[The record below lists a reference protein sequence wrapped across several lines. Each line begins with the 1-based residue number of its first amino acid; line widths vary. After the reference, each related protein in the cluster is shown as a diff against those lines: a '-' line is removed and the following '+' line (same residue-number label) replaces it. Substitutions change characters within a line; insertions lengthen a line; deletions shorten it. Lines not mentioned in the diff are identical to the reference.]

1 MGEEKTSPSSFS
13 VHSSSRDGKKP
24 GGWKSIKYILGNESF
39 EKLAS
44 MSLIANIVVYMSTKY
59 NLSGIFV
66 VTVVNVWSG
75 FSNVSSL
82 AGAFVSDA
90 YLGKFKT
97 LLFGSIFSLLGMAT
111 MTLTAAIPA
120 LRPWSCNDQSAACSE
135 PEKWQLAFLF
145 VGLGL
150 LSIGA
155 GGIRPCNIAFGA
167 DQFDTRTEKGKA
179 QLESFFNWWYFT
191 FTIALVIALTGVVYI
206 QTNVSWP
213 IGFAIPTACLI
224 LSITIFLIGSHTYI
238 KIKPQGSIFSDILK
252 VIIAACRK
260 HSVSIG
266 PGNQDYSIYDSP
278 VEEFEF
284 KLSHT
289 DRFRFLDKA
298 AILTSPDELNNQGKP
313 KNNWKLCSLQQVEQ
327 FKCIVAVLPVGI
339 SGIGAFL
346 AMDQTNTFGVLQA
359 IQMKRKIGSNFLFPP
374 GWLNISSMISLS
386 IWIYTYER
394 IYLPIARKRSGKE
407 KRLTMK
413 QRIQIGIVMSILAMI
428 VGGIVERHR
437 RYSALKEDSF
447 VSPASVAL
455 LFPQFCFSGLTEA
468 FAAVAIMEFFTMQLT
483 ENMRTVAGAMFF
495 LCLSISSY
503 IGSLLVNI
511 IHKITEKTGHYPW
524 LGSRDLNHNRLD
536 YYYFILAAFAFL
548 NLIYFSFFA
557 SHYLLSSTRES
568 EKTEA
573 KPDELVVCNSKNL
586 CRTLPVDEENAGL
599 NGA

>member
-1 MGEEKTSPSSFS
+1 MEEEEEYDDASLWHDSNSHLFVSWTQHEPPAKDLQGDWAEIEVVIRRNLSFFYGS
-13 VHSSSRDGKKP
+13 RRIDKGIFLHVESDRFGWYLLEVHMQGNLLNFR
-24 GGWKSIKYILGNESF
+24 IKY
-39 EKLAS
+39 
-44 MSLIANIVVYMSTKY
+44 VC
-59 NLSGIFV
+59 NLC
-66 VTVVNVWSG
+66 W
-75 FSNVSSL
+75 
-82 AGAFVSDA
+82 
-90 YLGKFKT
+90 Y
-97 LLFGSIFSLLGMAT
+97 
-111 MTLTAAIPA
+111 
-120 LRPWSCNDQSAACSE
+120 
-135 PEKWQLAFLF
+135 
-145 VGLGL
+145 
-150 LSIGA
+150 
-155 GGIRPCNIAFGA
+155 